1 VRATTGRR
9 RTGAAKACGALALGA
24 LLVLGVVG
32 CDGDDPQVAAADA
45 SGPTVTTDVEA
56 VEPRP
61 NEPGTT
67 VPFASATVGD
77 CWSAL
82 ESDGAEYTVLDC
94 DEFHEYEIHAVFRLV
109 DGPYPGDDVVAETAL
124 AGCSE
129 RFERYVGTPV
139 DESALFTEP
148 ILPDEDSW
156 ADGDRLVV
164 CSIVDPAGASEGS
177 AYASGL

>member
-1 VRATTGRR
+1 VSTTGRR
-9 RTGAAKACGALALGA
+9 STGAAGRVGALVLGA
-24 LLVLGVVG
+24 LLALGVAA

-45 SGPTVTTDVEA
+45 TGPTVTTDVEA
-56 VEPRP
+56 LEPRP
-61 NEPGTT
+61 NEAGTT

-82 ESDGAEYTVLDC
+82 ESDGAEYTVIDC
-94 DEFHEYEIHAVFRLV
+94 AEFHDYEIHAVFRLV
-109 DGPYPGDDVVAETAL
+109 DGPYPGDEAVTATAA
-124 AGCSE
+124 AGCAE

-148 ILPDEDSW
+148 IQPDEESW
-156 ADGDRLVV
+156 AGGNRLVV